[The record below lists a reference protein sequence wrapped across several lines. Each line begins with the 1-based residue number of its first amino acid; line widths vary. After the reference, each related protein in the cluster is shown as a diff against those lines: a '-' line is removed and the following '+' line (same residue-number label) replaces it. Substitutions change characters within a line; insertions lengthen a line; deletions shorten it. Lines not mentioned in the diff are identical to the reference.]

1 MRKMTEDNL
10 RYAFAGESQAYM
22 RYLLFARRAEKDGFM
37 NIARLF
43 RAVAFAEQ
51 VHALNHLNTLG
62 LARSTI
68 ENLQLAVDGE
78 RYEVDEMY
86 PAYDAVAKLQDE
98 RGAGRL
104 FNWALQSEKMHVEL
118 YQKAKQAAE
127 RGEDIR
133 VEAIYVCEVCGYTIE
148 GEAPDKCPVCG
159 AVKERFV
166 RF

>member
-10 RYAFAGESQAYM
+10 KNAFAGESQAHM
-22 RYLLFARRAEKDGFM
+22 RYLIFARRAEKEGFT

-51 VHALNHLNTLG
+51 IHASNHLNTLG
-62 LARSTI
+62 LVRSTI

-98 RGAGRL
+98 RGAVRS
-104 FNWALQSEKMHVEL
+104 FNWALQSERMHIEL

-127 RGEDIR
+127 RGEDIKI
-133 VEAIYVCEVCGYTIE
+133 EALYVCEVCGYTVE
-148 GEAPDKCPVCG
+148 GEVPDRCPVCG
-159 AVKERFV
+159 AVKEKFV